1 MTFSPQEIHQL
12 QQQLQQQQ
20 QNLQNLQQMLLLQ
33 SGQLN
38 PANIQAMLLQNQGA
52 LLRQGLLQQSLQ
64 NFTSPGLTIPQVA
77 AAAQQLSHLQDTQ
90 QILQQKGISLPQD
103 DIHRE
108 TRETSSTGLL
118 RNKESNRSSSRHH
131 QQQGNPVVWTPSN
144 NTQKD
149 RLDENHQT
157 TFEPRGNISRESS
170 SPVNAFSFARKE
182 LDSIENQTSKNG
194 HSNGTTNELKIQIP
208 LRSRAEP
215 SPEEMTDLEE
225 LEQFA
230 KMFKQR
236 RIKLGK

>member
-1 MTFSPQEIHQL
+1 MTFTPQEIHQL

-77 AAAQQLSHLQDTQ
+77 QQLSHLQDTQ
-90 QILQQKGISLPQD
+90 QILQQKGVSLPPD
-103 DIHRE
+103 DVHRE

-118 RNKESNRSSSRHH
+118 RNKESNRSSSRH
-131 QQQGNPVVWTPSN
+131 QPPGNPVVWTPSN

-149 RLDENHQT
+149 RLDENHHQT

-170 SPVNAFSFARKE
+170 SPVNAFNFARKE

-194 HSNGTTNELKIQIP
+194 HSNGTTTELKIQIP